1 MAPRLLLCGIK
12 NREKKEAVEMFPT
25 GNRINKFDQ
34 LMMAITFAEAG
45 EREMALSIITRKK
58 KKKRS
63 GLKVRRRVEQRP
75 VLRA

>member
-1 MAPRLLLCGIK
+1 MAPRLLLYGIK
-12 NREKKEAVEMFPT
+12 NREKKEAVEMFPS
-25 GNRINKFDQ
+25 GDRINKFDQ

-45 EREMALSIITRKK
+45 EREMALSIIARKK

-63 GLKVRRRVEQRP
+63 GLKVRRRLEQRP

>member
-12 NREKKEAVEMFPT
+12 NREKKEAVEMFLT